1 MWTAAGLVNGAIV
14 IIQDI
19 LYGEDQGPPFLPVA
33 ILIFFEKYKGPTITS
48 TEGIKVVPIAPI
60 QRSWEG
66 KSGRLCTRIQVPVR
80 LAWAITVHKSQGLT
94 LDKVVI
100 DIGKKEFTAG
110 LSFVAV
116 SRVREIK
123 DLILKPF
130 DFERLRRIKDCKRIR
145 ERKEEEQRLLK
156 R

>member
-1 MWTAAGLVNGAIV
+1 
-14 IIQDI
+14 
-19 LYGEDQGPPFLPVA
+19 
-33 ILIFFEKYKGPTITS
+33 
-48 TEGIKVVPIAPI
+48 
-60 QRSWEG
+60 
-66 KSGRLCTRIQVPVR
+66 
-80 LAWAITVHKSQGLT
+80 VHKSQGLT

>member
-1 MWTAAGLVNGAIV
+1 MNSKQQV
-14 IIQDI
+14 
-19 LYGEDQGPPFLPVA
+19 
-33 ILIFFEKYKGPTITS
+33 ILIEKYTGPTITS

-100 DIGKKEFTAG
+100 DIGKKEFT
-110 LSFVAV
+110 
-116 SRVREIK
+116 
-123 DLILKPF
+123 
-130 DFERLRRIKDCKRIR
+130 RLQLYHMYEKQKI
-145 ERKEEEQRLLK
+145 
-156 R
+156 